1 MTDFHLD
8 DETIPDNSMFLMM
21 TILDDGDLRVAVGH
35 KFASDLSTEEAY
47 QYSDLLNGLNTILAM
62 APEMVMHFG
71 TLARRVVEYEEEYD
85 DGDELVFEPAEE
97 LQEAIAEAKIVN
109 LKDRMN

>member
-8 DETIPDNSMFLMM
+8 DDTIPDNSMFMMM
-21 TILDDGDLRVAVGH
+21 TILEDGDLRVAVGH

-47 QYSDLLNGLNTILAM
+47 QYSDLLNGLNTILSM

-71 TLARRVVEYEEEYD
+71 SLARTVAEYQEYYD
-85 DGDELVFEPAEE
+85 DGQELVFEPAEE
-97 LQEAIAEAKIVN
+97 LQDAIAEAKIVN